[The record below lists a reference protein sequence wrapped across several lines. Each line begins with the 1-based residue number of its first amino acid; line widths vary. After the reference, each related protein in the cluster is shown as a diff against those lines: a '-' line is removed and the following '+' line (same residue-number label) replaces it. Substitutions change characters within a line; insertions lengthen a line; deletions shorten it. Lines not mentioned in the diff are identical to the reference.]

1 MADKI
6 RCGIIGTGMI
16 GKTHIN
22 RYAEVGEAEVV
33 AVADLREDEA
43 QRVAQEHGIPN
54 VYTDYKELLKIEE
67 IDLVDVCLP
76 NALHCPVTCDAL
88 KAGKHVY
95 CEKPMANSAAEARKM
110 LKTAADTG
118 KTLSI
123 QLNTL
128 FGNEAHA
135 AKRVIDA
142 GLLGDIYYAKSSY
155 YRRRGR
161 CYVDGYATP
170 PFVQKEVAGGGALAD
185 MGVYH
190 LGLMVWLLDNPGLQT
205 VSASTFQEIPMNEK
219 RAKESGYNV
228 EEFATGFVRFEGDIT
243 LFFEEAWATH
253 MDGEGEGFR
262 VFGSLGGVRVQ
273 PFGFFTDIA
282 DMQADVSFNVGMYE
296 GREGLYHGDE
306 HKAMR
311 HQQMNLVWSLL
322 GRVPLIDTAPIA
334 CKVAEITEAMYKS
347 ADTGREVKAAKRR
360 SVDDGSE

>member
-1 MADKI
+1 MASRI

-16 GKTHIN
+16 GKVHIA
-22 RYAEVGEAEVV
+22 RYKEVPEAQVL

-43 QRVAQEHGIPN
+43 KRVAEQNDIPH
-54 VYTDYKELLKIEE
+54 VFTDYRKLLAMEE

-110 LKTAADTG
+110 LRTAQETG
-118 KTLSI
+118 KTLAI
-123 QLNTL
+123 QLGTL
-128 FGNEAHA
+128 FSPEAHG
-135 AKRVIDA
+135 AKRVIEA
-142 GLLGDIYYAKSSY
+142 GLLGRIYFAKSSY

-190 LGLMVWLLDNPGLQT
+190 LGLMVWLLDNPEVLT
-205 VSASTFQEIPMNEK
+205 VSASTFQEIPMDEK

-228 EEFATGFVRFEGDIT
+228 EEFATGFVRFAGNIT

-253 MDGEGEGFR
+253 MDQADGFR
-262 VFGSLGGVRVQ
+262 IFGSHGGLRVE
-273 PFGFFTDIA
+273 PFGFFTDMA
-282 DMQADVSFNVGMYE
+282 DMQADVSFDLGLYE
-296 GREGLYHGDE
+296 GRQSLYYGDR

-311 HQQMNLVWSLL
+311 HQQMNLIWALL
-322 GRVPLIDTAPIA
+322 GRVPLLETAPVA
-334 CKVAEITEAMYKS
+334 VKVAEITEAMYKS
-347 ADTGREVKAAKRR
+347 AANGREVKLGGAK
-360 SVDDGSE
+360 

>member
-1 MADKI
+1 MADRI

-22 RYAEVGEAEVV
+22 RYKEVAEAEVI
-33 AVADLREDEA
+33 AVCDIREEEA
-43 QRVAQEHGIPN
+43 QRVAQTNNIPYVFTN
-54 VYTDYKELLKIEE
+54 YKELLKLEE
-67 IDLVDVCLP
+67 IDVVDVCLP

-110 LKTAADTG
+110 LRTAQETG
-118 KTLSI
+118 KTLAI
-123 QLNTL
+123 QLGTL
-128 FGNEAHA
+128 FSGEAHA

-142 GLLGDIYYAKSSY
+142 GLLGRIYFAKSSY

-190 LGLMVWLLDNPGLQT
+190 LGLMVWLLGNPDVLT
-205 VSASTFQEIPMNEK
+205 VSASTFQEIPMDQK
-219 RAKESGYNV
+219 RAQESGYNV
-228 EEFATGFVRFEGDIT
+228 EEFATGFVRFAGDIT

-253 MDGEGEGFR
+253 MEGEGEGFR
-262 VFGSLGGVRVQ
+262 VFGSHGGLRVQ

-296 GREGLYHGDE
+296 SRQSLYYGDA
-306 HKAMR
+306 HKALR
-311 HQQMNLVWSLL
+311 HQQMNLVWALL
-322 GRVPLIDTAPIA
+322 GRVPLLETAPIA
-334 CKVAEITEAMYKS
+334 CKVAEITEAMYRS
-347 ADTGREVKAAKRR
+347 AKMGREIKLPQK
-360 SVDDGSE
+360 